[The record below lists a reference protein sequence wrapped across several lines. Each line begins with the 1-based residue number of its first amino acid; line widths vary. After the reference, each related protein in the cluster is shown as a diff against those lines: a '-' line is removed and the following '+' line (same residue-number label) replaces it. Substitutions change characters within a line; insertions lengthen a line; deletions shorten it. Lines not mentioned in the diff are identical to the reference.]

1 MSRIASSL
9 LLLLCAGLAHAQE
22 QEPPLEGN
30 LTAVVIF
37 AVLFVVFC
45 VGLVWFLWK
54 QHKSGSG
61 KDSDSE
67 ASGPPS

>member
-30 LTAVVIF
+30 LTAVVVF

-45 VGLVWFLWK
+45 VGLVWILWK
-54 QHKSGSG
+54 HRKSSAAEQADKQGGES
-61 KDSDSE
+61 
-67 ASGPPS
+67 P